1 MKHPLNK
8 HYVMHYTISSL
19 YTVKKDY
26 LSIKGTMFHFTRI
39 SLYKIYLEKQ
49 KKIFY
54 KIKEDILKEMGFSP
68 PPECTK
74 NIFSDIPPSGQKV
87 EDVLEDIRSLFSL
100 ICSVC

>member
-1 MKHPLNK
+1 
-8 HYVMHYTISSL
+8 MHYTVV

-26 LSIKGTMFHFTRI
+26 LSIKGTMFNFTRI
-39 SLYKIYLEKQ
+39 SLYKIYLE

-54 KIKEDILKEMGFSP
+54 KIKEDILKEMGMSP

-74 NIFSDIPPSGQKV
+74 NIFSDIPPSGQMKGCNNICFQKV
-87 EDVLEDIRSLFSL
+87 EDAHEQSRSLFCL